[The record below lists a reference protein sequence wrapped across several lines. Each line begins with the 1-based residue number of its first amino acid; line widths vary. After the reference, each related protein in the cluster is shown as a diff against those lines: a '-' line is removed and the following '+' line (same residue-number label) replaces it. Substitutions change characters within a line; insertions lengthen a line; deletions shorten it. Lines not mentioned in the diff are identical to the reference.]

1 MFARLIKKG
10 ADAHFLCFPGMKK
23 TDSNTIF
30 QIQRETQI
38 ALTEATLLLS
48 VVHMF
53 LKMGGVGGGRGGIH
67 PPTQAQRRDGCAKL
81 VNKLNASYVSLA
93 AAFLFWVMLEKEAP
107 PVV

>member
-53 LKMGGVGGGRGGIH
+53 LKMGGNPSPNTGAASGLMC
-67 PPTQAQRRDGCAKL
+67 DL
-81 VNKLNASYVSLA
+81 VNKLNAAYVLPA
-93 AAFLFWVMLEKEAP
+93 AAFLFWVMF
-107 PVV
+107 

>member
-53 LKMGGVGGGRGGIH
+53 LKMGGWGRIH

-81 VNKLNASYVSLA
+81 VNKLNAAYVSLA

>member
-53 LKMGGVGGGRGGIH
+53 LKMWGGGESILQHRRSVGIDAR
-67 PPTQAQRRDGCAKL
+67 TG
-81 VNKLNASYVSLA
+81 
-93 AAFLFWVMLEKEAP
+93 E
-107 PVV
+107 